1 MYTFCVIVGN
11 IIPKSV
17 KCTHSATKF
26 RVHGFMG
33 SWDSLKHRGLGVP
46 GLGFGARGY
55 VQDLLKGTWDLVT
68 GVINQVTLLITTY
81 FPN

>member
-1 MYTFCVIVGN
+1 MGN
-11 IIPKSV
+11 ITPKSV

-33 SWDSLKHRGLGVP
+33 FTSASGFRVS

-81 FPN
+81 IPN